1 MKFLVELDDLYAEAY
16 KKMAKERG
24 FGTRQALV
32 RYILEESMNQYP
44 HVLERVL
51 IDAMVKAQMREESK
65 PWNPKLAPPPA
76 DVMEEIFGDDLDK
89 YGSLGTT

>member
-24 FGTRQALV
+24 FGTRQALI

-44 HVLERVL
+44 HVLERVSIPYRL
-51 IDAMVKAQMREESK
+51 
-65 PWNPKLAPPPA
+65 
-76 DVMEEIFGDDLDK
+76 
-89 YGSLGTT
+89 